1 MDLVLPV
8 LENKITA
15 MVTAFR
21 FVVFAMLVA
30 GLIARM
36 SRQHYTNSEIV
47 RPLARAITIVAL
59 VSSMNWWFPL
69 VENTMLAA
77 ASYLDPQYNDNPARA
92 SEELRAGITLNPE
105 KKEWSWRKLNE
116 SLYNAVTDAVS
127 WVFIQIGALI
137 SAPMIILQ
145 YILRW
150 ILYLLTPFALAC
162 FMIPGATQIGVRFFQ
177 QVLAVLA
184 WPVGFAITNLVTIA
198 IWQDFRSVVGVDP
211 ASLEMAAYSPFL
223 TNIGGILAALTLLI
237 GTISTPIICQKIFAQ
252 GYAFTGEAGNPGALG
267 KSGMDVLYRANMVG
281 NMLAPRAGAVSA
293 MAAQAN
299 GASSST
305 SQSNVA
311 PPPSPAPS
319 TPGL

>member
-1 MDLVLPV
+1 MDLVLPI

-21 FVVFAMLVA
+21 FVVFAMLVV

-36 SRQHYTNSEIV
+36 SRHHYNNSELV

-69 VENTMLAA
+69 MENTMLAA
-77 ASYLDPQYNDNPARA
+77 ASYIDPQYNDNPARA
-92 SEELRAGITLNPE
+92 SEELRAGTAQNPE

-116 SLYNAVTDAVS
+116 SIYHAMTDAIS

-150 ILYLLTPFALAC
+150 ILYLLMPFALAC
-162 FMIPGATQIGVRFFQ
+162 FMIPGGTQIGVRFFQ
-177 QVLAVLA
+177 QTLAVLA

-198 IWQDFRSVVGVDP
+198 IWQDFRAVVWANP
-211 ASLEMAAYSPFL
+211 ASPEMALYSPFL
-223 TNIGGILAALTLLI
+223 TNIGGILAALTLSI
-237 GTISTPIICQKIFAQ
+237 GTISTPVICQKLFAQ
-252 GYAFTGEAGNPGALG
+252 GYALTGETGNPGALG
-267 KSGMDVLYRANMVG
+267 HKATGELQRADSLRK
-281 NMLAPRAGAVSA
+281 MLSEGSTGTGGRGSA
-293 MAAQAN
+293 M
-299 GASSST
+299 
-305 SQSNVA
+305 
-311 PPPSPAPS
+311 PPPLPAPA

>member
-1 MDLVLPV
+1 MNLVLPI

-36 SRQHYTNSEIV
+36 SRHHYNNSELV

-69 VENTMLAA
+69 MENTMLAA
-77 ASYLDPQYNDNPARA
+77 ASYIDPHYNDNPARA
-92 SEELRAGITLNPE
+92 SEELRAGTAQNPD
-105 KKEWSWRKLNE
+105 KEWSWRKLNE
-116 SLYNAVTDAVS
+116 SIYHAMTDAVS

-150 ILYLLTPFALAC
+150 ILYMLMPFALAC
-162 FMIPGATQIGVRFFQ
+162 FMIPGGSQIGIRFFQ
-177 QVLAVLA
+177 QTLAVLA

-198 IWQDFRSVVGVDP
+198 IWQDFRAAVGANP
-211 ASLEMAAYSPFL
+211 ASAEMILYSPFL

-237 GTISTPIICQKIFAQ
+237 GTISTPVICQKIFAQ

-267 KSGMDVLYRANMVG
+267 HRATDVLYRANMLG
-281 NMLAPRAGAVSA
+281 GLLAAPSPASATAAHAGA
-293 MAAQAN
+293 
-299 GASSST
+299 
-305 SQSNVA
+305 A
-311 PPPSPAPS
+311 PPPLPAQTP
-319 TPGL
+319 PGL

>member
-1 MDLVLPV
+1 MNLVLPI

-15 MVTAFR
+15 MVTTFR
-21 FVVFAMLVA
+21 FVVFAMLVV

-36 SRQHYTNSEIV
+36 SRHHYNNSELV

-69 VENTMLAA
+69 MENTMLAA
-77 ASYLDPQYNDNPARA
+77 ASYIDPQFNDNPARA
-92 SEELRAGITLNPE
+92 SEELRAGTAQNPE

-116 SLYNAVTDAVS
+116 SIYHAMTDAVS

-150 ILYLLTPFALAC
+150 ILYMLMPFALAC
-162 FMIPGATQIGVRFFQ
+162 FMIPGGTQIGVRFFQ
-177 QVLAVLA
+177 QTLAVLA

-198 IWQDFRSVVGVDP
+198 IWQDFRAAVGANP
-211 ASLEMAAYSPFL
+211 ASAEMVLYSPFL

-237 GTISTPIICQKIFAQ
+237 GTISTPVICQKIFAQ
-252 GYAFTGEAGNPGALG
+252 GYALTGETGNPGALG
-267 KSGMDVLYRANMVG
+267 QKATSELQRADSLRK
-281 NMLAPRAGAVSA
+281 MLSEGSTGAGGRGSA
-293 MAAQAN
+293 M
-299 GASSST
+299 
-305 SQSNVA
+305 
-311 PPPSPAPS
+311 PPPLSAPA

>member
-1 MDLVLPV
+1 MNLVLPI

-36 SRQHYTNSEIV
+36 SRHHYNNSELV

-69 VENTMLAA
+69 MENTMLAA
-77 ASYLDPQYNDNPARA
+77 ASYIDPHYNDNPARA
-92 SEELRAGITLNPE
+92 SEELRAGTAQNPD
-105 KKEWSWRKLNE
+105 KEWSWRKLNE
-116 SLYNAVTDAVS
+116 SIYHAMTDAVS

-150 ILYLLTPFALAC
+150 ILYMLMPFALAC
-162 FMIPGATQIGVRFFQ
+162 FMIPGGSQIGIRFFQ
-177 QVLAVLA
+177 QTLAVLA

-198 IWQDFRSVVGVDP
+198 IWQDFRAAVGANPVS
-211 ASLEMAAYSPFL
+211 AEMALYSPFL

-237 GTISTPIICQKIFAQ
+237 GTISTPVICQKIFAQ
-252 GYAFTGEAGNPGALG
+252 GYAFTGETGNPGALG
-267 KSGMDVLYRANMVG
+267 HKATGELQRADSLRK
-281 NMLAPRAGAVSA
+281 MLSEGSTGTGGRGSA
-293 MAAQAN
+293 M
-299 GASSST
+299 
-305 SQSNVA
+305 
-311 PPPSPAPS
+311 PPPLSAPA